1 MRSQVKVM
9 GSLTNEKIEDADAD
23 RSQFEAELKVAAKH
37 ADAIQSEEEK
47 YKSTM
52 KVKLESIR
60 EYLRKVHEVLGAT
73 HKEPELE
80 KILRDIDQISENVG
94 LMDKGEAVMVARKK
108 TGMTNQDIVAR
119 QMKVANREIERVEAL
134 EEEREHKTAVD
145 KLSVVKLAHKLKD
158 VLGKMED
165 ARTHEKSLLTQEII
179 EMRDSY
185 GDRER
190 RLQRELKSV
199 RQERD
204 SWFVRLTTLDPNREE
219 DQEKLADLVSELKRS
234 NDTTSNAVAKEN
246 KTLLEK
252 TKKLHDK
259 LRSDA
264 PKDKTKMFKKGQG
277 QRVPVKKAAFLTP
290 SK

>member
-1 MRSQVKVM
+1 
-9 GSLTNEKIEDADAD
+9 
-23 RSQFEAELKVAAKH
+23 
-37 ADAIQSEEEK
+37 
-47 YKSTM
+47 
-52 KVKLESIR
+52 
-60 EYLRKVHEVLGAT
+60 
-73 HKEPELE
+73 
-80 KILRDIDQISENVG
+80 
-94 LMDKGEAVMVARKK
+94 
-108 TGMTNQDIVAR
+108 
-119 QMKVANREIERVEAL
+119 
-134 EEEREHKTAVD
+134 
-145 KLSVVKLAHKLKD
+145 
-158 VLGKMED
+158 
-165 ARTHEKSLLTQEII
+165 
-179 EMRDSY
+179 MRDSY

-199 RQERD
+199 RKERD

-219 DQEKLADLVSELKRS
+219 DQEKLAELVSELKRS
-234 NDTTSNAVAKEN
+234 NDTGSNAIAKEN

>member
-23 RSQFEAELKVAAKH
+23 RAQFEAELKVAAKH

-158 VLGKMED
+158 VLAKMED
-165 ARTHEKSLLTQEII
+165 ARSHEKCLLT
-179 EMRDSY
+179 
-185 GDRER
+185 
-190 RLQRELKSV
+190 
-199 RQERD
+199 
-204 SWFVRLTTLDPNREE
+204 
-219 DQEKLADLVSELKRS
+219 
-234 NDTTSNAVAKEN
+234 
-246 KTLLEK
+246 
-252 TKKLHDK
+252 
-259 LRSDA
+259 
-264 PKDKTKMFKKGQG
+264 
-277 QRVPVKKAAFLTP
+277 
-290 SK
+290 